1 MCIPITHNVDFGN
14 SFFIFY
20 FLKFKVI
27 EEEKGNPIDDEVM
40 MAASSV
46 FIKAGDQAAKFILF
60 RPIVEYEPQMLAA
73 FVWGKKEREKWI

>member
-1 MCIPITHNVDFGN
+1 
-14 SFFIFY
+14 
-20 FLKFKVI
+20 
-27 EEEKGNPIDDEVM
+27 M

-73 FVWGKKEREKWI
+73 FVWGKKERENGYKGL